1 VISPANF
8 SLFYF
13 RKWKALANLGGIL
26 AVVFFVAVL
35 LICIFSL
42 VACLGEVLPFM
53 LLCVVGIIGLGIFG
67 MFTLFALAARFAK
80 KMEHFYII
88 SVYIRKFEQI
98 ISEKL
103 QLIEAGF
110 EFVNSDPDGTQYFR
124 KRK

>member
-1 VISPANF
+1 M
-8 SLFYF
+8 
-13 RKWKALANLGGIL
+13 ANLGGII

-53 LLCVVGIIGLGIFG
+53 LLCVVGIRIGN
-67 MFTLFALAARFAK
+67 TWNVRFVCLSRAIRK

-88 SVYIRKFEQI
+88 SAFIRKFEQI

-103 QLIEAGF
+103 QLIETGF